1 MAFPKPGVWTKYIK
15 TIIGLLLI
23 ISLVWLSSL
32 LLKHFSGAKGSI
44 NYSTQALDN
53 WEEYNEAKLISY
65 LKNNQ
70 KVFIDVTAEWC
81 LNCKVNKKL
90 VLESKEVLEAFNKQ
104 NVKLIRADW
113 TFPDENIFNF
123 LQKYNKYGIPFN
135 IFFSEKNS
143 NGYIFSEILNKTELI
158 KILSD

>member
-1 MAFPKPGVWTKYIK
+1 MGIRKIFAVSYIYNKAKYIITFPKPGVWTKYIK
-15 TIIGLLLI
+15 TFIGLLLI

-32 LLKHFSGAKGSI
+32 LLKHYSGAKGSI

-70 KVFIDVTAEWC
+70 KVFIDITAEWC

-90 VLESKEVLEAFNKQ
+90 VLESKEVLEAFNEQ

-123 LQKYNKYGIPFN
+123 LQKSIINMEFLLIY
-135 IFFSEKNS
+135 FF
-143 NGYIFSEILNKTELI
+143 
-158 KILSD
+158 